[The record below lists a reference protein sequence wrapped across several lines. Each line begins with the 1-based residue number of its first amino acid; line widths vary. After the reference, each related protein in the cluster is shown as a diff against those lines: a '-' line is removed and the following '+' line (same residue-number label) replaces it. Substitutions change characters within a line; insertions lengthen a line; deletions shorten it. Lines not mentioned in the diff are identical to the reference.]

1 MRMKSKCRPRTAARR
16 LLALVLLP
24 VIAALCLGG
33 CGGGTGTGN
42 GGESVRLM
50 VWSPSEDQ
58 SKDSGEWLIRCCDA
72 FARMHT
78 EWDITYVYGIAD
90 EATAANSIAQDPEA
104 SADVFFY
111 ANDNITTLTD
121 SQAVARF
128 GGKYEAQIR
137 ENVSEEIAN
146 SVTLDGSL
154 YGVPFTSNTWFM
166 YYDKR
171 VFSEEDVKSLEAM
184 LEKGV
189 VSFPLTNSWYLPAFY
204 FGNGC
209 TLFGDGTQ
217 EELGVDFSG
226 DKAVAV
232 TDYLV
237 DLVKN
242 KNFTID
248 ADGSG
253 MAGLRDG
260 SINALFSGSWDYSSV
275 QEILGDNLGAAALPT
290 YDLNGEAKQMYA
302 YSGSKAVGV
311 NAYSENMVPAVEL
324 AIYLGSAEAQ
334 KLHYELR
341 SVIPCSLELQEDPEI
356 SADPVFTA
364 QNETFDRTSILQ
376 PFVSAMGNC
385 WGPVENMGKLL
396 RTGTVTHDNAGQHT
410 EDMNE
415 AMNSNGIG

>member
-1 MRMKSKCRPRTAARR
+1 MRGKNRNIPCRR
-16 LLALVLLP
+16 LRSTLLAAIILLGS
-24 VIAALCLGG
+24 VCALAG
-33 CGGGTGTGN
+33 CGNDSGSDGGAA
-42 GGESVRLM
+42 SVRLM

-58 SKDSGEWLIRCCDA
+58 SRDSGEWLQTCCA
-72 FARMHT
+72 NFAAEHP
-78 EWDITYVYGIAD
+78 EWDITFVYGIAD
-90 EATAANSIAQDPEA
+90 EATAASSVAQDPEA

-121 SQAVARF
+121 AQAVAKF
-128 GGKYEAQIR
+128 GGKYEAMIKSDA
-137 ENVSEEIAN
+137 SEAITD
-146 SVTLDGSL
+146 SVTLDGYL

-171 VFSEEDVKSLEAM
+171 VFSEDDVKSLESM

-217 EELGVDFSG
+217 EELGCDFGG
-226 DKAVAV
+226 DNAVAV
-232 TDYLV
+232 TEYLV
-237 DLVKN
+237 DIVNN
-242 KNFTID
+242 KNFVVD

-260 SINALFSGSWDYSSV
+260 SINALFSGSWDYNSV
-275 QEILGDNLGAAALPT
+275 REILGDNLGAAALPT
-290 YDLNGEAKQMYA
+290 YQLNGEAKQMYA

-324 AIYLGSAEAQ
+324 AVYLGSAEAQ
-334 KLHYELR
+334 KLHYQLR
-341 SVIPCSLELQEDPEI
+341 SVIPCSIELQSDPEI
-356 SADPVFTA
+356 SSDPVFSA
-364 QNETFDRTSILQ
+364 QNETFDNTSILQ
-376 PFVSAMGNC
+376 PFVSAMGNV
-385 WGPVENMGKLL
+385 WTPVENMGKLL
-396 RTGTVTHDNAGQHT
+396 RTGTVTHKNAKQQT
-410 EDMNE
+410 EDMND